1 VNLTDSELDTVLA
14 ALRFY
19 QGHYAE
25 GMAYTETIM
34 EIASEHGQPLDDNG
48 IDELCHKLN
57 FGDDDA
63 D

>member
-1 VNLTDSELDTVLA
+1 
-14 ALRFY
+14 
-19 QGHYAE
+19 
-25 GMAYTETIM
+25 MAYTETIM